1 MNDWLSIQAITKM
14 LYAGG
19 WMMPALVFV
28 GAWIGYLLV
37 LRTLELRLVSVSLE
51 KPLASNVAQA
61 SVLQPSQKWRAMQQK
76 MILQRTPVLRQ
87 TLIASAPLIGL
98 LGTVAGMITTF
109 SSLSD
114 GAWVQP
120 SGGIAGGISQ
130 ALLTTQ
136 LGLGIALPSLFWQRL
151 LQRWARRLLLRWESL
166 AHSGGNG

>member
-1 MNDWLSIQAITKM
+1 MSRWLSVQAITKM
-14 LYAGG
+14 LHSGG

-28 GAWIGYLLV
+28 GAWIGYLLA
-37 LRTLELRLVSVSLE
+37 LRTLELHLLSVDLRQGKQLE
-51 KPLASNVAQA
+51 STNTKAVQSGQR
-61 SVLQPSQKWRAMQQK
+61 WRAAQQK
-76 MILQRTPVLRQ
+76 MVLQRTPILRQ

-151 LQRWARRLLLRWESL
+151 LQQRARRLLLRWEGL
-166 AHSGGNG
+166 HQRRAVQ